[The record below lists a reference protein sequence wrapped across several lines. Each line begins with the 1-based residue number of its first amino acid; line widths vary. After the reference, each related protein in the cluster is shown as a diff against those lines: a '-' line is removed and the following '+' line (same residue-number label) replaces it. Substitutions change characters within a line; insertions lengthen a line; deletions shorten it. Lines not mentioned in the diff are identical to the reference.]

1 MRWRVRHLIIFLAQ
15 LYIGL
20 SAMEA
25 TAQERADSLRS
36 VLESTHNDSIRI
48 EALIDLSLLY
58 SRTDTQIAYGYLR
71 DLIKVSER
79 TGSKWGLLNAYNRL
93 GNMAQNAGR
102 YVQSIIHY
110 RDGIGMTDDSIQV
123 ARLLGGIGA
132 SKYFLNELDSAE
144 YYMRLGF
151 QIKLRHDPEEKKSL
165 ATSLLNLASIAER
178 RNDTKRELEYL
189 LEAKDIF
196 ESSDDRRGLGVIY
209 NNLGTTYRRL
219 DDPTNRLKYARLA
232 YDIAQEINDKRILG
246 NSAINLG
253 NYYWDRDSIELSL
266 KYYEEAVSATRTIG
280 QRYDLSNALR
290 QLGRAYIAMNDGE
303 SGRVALN
310 ESLEISSELDLPEFR
325 ISVLN
330 DLAKL
335 ALEDDD
341 ASEAIKITDQ
351 AVEEAIAY
359 DYFPVMVNTLRQAMQ
374 TYNVLG
380 YSQKSMALFDQYTL
394 ARDSLFAGRQ
404 NEIVKDLQIKY
415 DTKEK
420 EAQLALNA
428 LEIEEKTNQRNL
440 YLVLLLSVVV
450 AGTVLVYSLDK
461 RRKLLKKKAEL
472 EAEKAENLANYQ
484 KILSMDSMLQG
495 QEAERQR
502 IAQDLHDGL
511 GTVLAAA
518 RMQMTTIQRE
528 IDKLGEMELVGQTE
542 ELIAHACKEVRRI
555 SHDMMPGSL
564 ADLGLMA
571 AIEDLV
577 ENIKSGHEL
586 IFILDL
592 SDEVVLED
600 ARALNVYRIIQEI
613 FMNIVKH
620 AKANIV
626 EVMIQVTDDYLI
638 IAIEDDGIGF
648 DLESFEVYDGI
659 GLRNIKSR
667 LNYLGSTYIINTSP
681 GNGTAY
687 KFEIPIMDQRTKS

>member
-15 LYIGL
+15 LYIAL
-20 SAMEA
+20 SGMEA
-25 TAQERADSLRS
+25 TAQERADSLRL
-36 VLESTHNDSIRI
+36 VLESTNNDSIRI

-110 RDGIGMTDDSIQV
+110 RDGIGITDDSIQV

-219 DDPTNRLKYARLA
+219 DDPTNRLKYAQLA
-232 YDIAQEINDKRILG
+232 YGISQEINDKRILG

-253 NYYWDRDSIELSL
+253 NYYWDVDSIQKSL
-266 KYYEEAVSATRTIG
+266 QYYKEAVSATRAIG
-280 QRYDLSNALR
+280 QQYDLSNALR
-290 QLGRAYIAMNDGE
+290 QLGRAYIAIDDRKN
-303 SGRVALN
+303 GRDALE
-310 ESLEISSELDLPEFR
+310 ESLEISSQLDLPEFR
-325 ISVLN
+325 IGVLT
-330 DLAKL
+330 DLSNL
-335 ALEDDD
+335 ALEDSDYRTANALTD
-341 ASEAIKITDQ
+341 RAVQEAI
-351 AVEEAIAY
+351 EY
-359 DYFPVMVNTLRQAMQ
+359 DYVPLMVSTLGQAMQ
-374 TYNVLG
+374 TYDDLG
-380 YSQKSMALFDQYTL
+380 EPQKSMALFDQYTR

-420 EAQLALNA
+420 EAMLALNA

-440 YLVLLLSVVV
+440 FLMLLLSVVL

-484 KILSMDSMLQG
+484 KIVSMDSMLQG

-528 IDKLGEMELVGQTE
+528 IDKLGELELVGQTE

-586 IFILDL
+586 IFMLDL
-592 SDEVVLED
+592 CDDVVLED
-600 ARALNVYRIIQEI
+600 AKALNVYRIIQEI
-613 FMNIVKH
+613 LMNIVKH

-626 EVMIQVTDDYLI
+626 EVRIQVADDNLL

-648 DLESFEVYDGI
+648 ESESSQVSEGI
-659 GLRNIKSR
+659 GLKNIQSR
-667 LNYLGSTYIINTSP
+667 LNYLGGTYTLNTSP
-681 GNGTAY
+681 GNGTAF
-687 KFEIPIMDQRTKS
+687 KFEIPMMDSKTTP

>member
-1 MRWRVRHLIIFLAQ
+1 MRWSIRHLTLLFTYIF
-15 LYIGL
+15 IGIL
-20 SAMEA
+20 GMEGV
-25 TAQERADSLRS
+25 AQERVDSLKW
-36 VLESTHNDSIRI
+36 VLQSSDNDSIKI

-58 SRTDTQIAYGYLR
+58 SRTDTQIAHGYLQ
-71 DLIKVSER
+71 DLIEVSRE

-102 YVQSIIHY
+102 YAHSIKHY
-110 RDGIGMTDDSIQV
+110 RDGIRITDDSIQV

-151 QIKLRHDPEEKKSL
+151 LIKLRHDPEEKKSL

-196 ESSDDRRGLGVIY
+196 ETSDDRRGLGVIY

-219 DDPTNRLKYARLA
+219 DDPTNRLRYARLA
-232 YDIAQEINDKRILG
+232 YDIAQEIDDKRILG

-253 NYYWDRDSIELSL
+253 NYYWDRDSMVMSL

-290 QLGRAYIAMNDGE
+290 QLGRAYIAMNDRE

-341 ASEAIKITDQ
+341 ATEANKITDQ

-359 DYFPVMVNTLRQAMQ
+359 DYIPVMVNTFRQAMQ
-374 TYNVLG
+374 TYDALG
-380 YSQKSMALFDQYTL
+380 NSQKSMALFDQYTM

-404 NEIVKDLQIKY
+404 NDIVKDLQIKY

-484 KILSMDSMLQG
+484 KIVSMDSMLQG

-564 ADLGLMA
+564 VDLGLIA

-577 ENIKSGHEL
+577 ENIKSSHEI
-586 IFILDL
+586 IFVLDL
-592 SDEVVLED
+592 CDEIVLED
-600 ARALNVYRIIQEI
+600 ARSLNVYRIIQEI

-620 AKANIV
+620 AEANIV
-626 EVMIQVTDDYLI
+626 EVMIQEVDNNLI
-638 IAIEDDGIGF
+638 VAIEDDGIGF
-648 DLESFEVYDGI
+648 ESEDSGVSEGI

-667 LNYLGSTYIINTSP
+667 LNYLGGKYTLNTSP
-681 GNGTAY
+681 GNGTAF
-687 KFEIPIMDQRTKS
+687 KFEIPTMDSRTTI